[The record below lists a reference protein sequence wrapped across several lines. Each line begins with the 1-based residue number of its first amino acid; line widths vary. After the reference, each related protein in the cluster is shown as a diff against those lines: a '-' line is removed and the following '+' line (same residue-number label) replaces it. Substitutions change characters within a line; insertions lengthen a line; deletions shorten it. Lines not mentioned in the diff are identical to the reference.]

1 MAFRGNVTEL
11 ATIADRSNHSFQSRV
26 AKNSILEFPVF
37 RFIGGPFLVR
47 NFGPIFFLSR
57 LLNGTQVVFL
67 SKIEFRFH
75 QTILKFSFRLLRKEI
90 GWDKIERI
98 ISSTVRL
105 IEWTSIEE
113 KEKRTLSNVIGN
125 FNNSNSNRTFEIFSC
140 DISANSDSL
149 LSHYASVHVYLF
161 V

>member
-57 LLNGTQVVFL
+57 LLNGTPVVFL
-67 SKIEFRFH
+67 SKHRVPFPPNDI
-75 QTILKFSFRLLRKEI
+75 
-90 GWDKIERI
+90 
-98 ISSTVRL
+98 
-105 IEWTSIEE
+105 
-113 KEKRTLSNVIGN
+113 
-125 FNNSNSNRTFEIFSC
+125 EIF
-140 DISANSDSL
+140 IPFTAEENRL
-149 LSHYASVHVYLF
+149 R
-161 V
+161 